1 MNSNTRTQNSII
13 NFGVNIIYQFLI
25 ILISFITRRIFI
37 ETLGMEYLGISGL
50 FSNILGILTLAEL
63 GIGSAMSF
71 SMYKY
76 IAKKDYGKLQAL
88 NSYYKT
94 LYNRIALTV
103 LIIGLALLPFLKYIV
118 NIESDINNIE
128 IYYLISLLN
137 SVFSYLFVYKTTI
150 VNADQSGYK
159 LKIINIAFE
168 FLKAFLQIISLV
180 VFRNYILFL
189 LVQVIITLVSNFVK
203 SSITGNLYPFINEKA
218 ELEVEEKKN
227 IWINIKSM
235 FYYKVGGVL
244 MDSTDNV
251 LISILINTTTVG
263 IYSNY
268 TMIINKIGA
277 IIALLFDSIIASI
290 GNLNATTS
298 KSKQYSMHK
307 LLDLMASIFYT
318 IASVGIYHL
327 MEDVITAISGT
338 NIFLLDKSILI
349 LSVISFYITGIIRP
363 NYMYRNTSGLF
374 KLGKNAMLIC
384 SILNIVL
391 SIVLGNMYGLFGII
405 LATILSRLF
414 TNVWY
419 EPFLLYKCFFDKSP
433 KRYYMNQIY
442 KIILCILMTLLLIPV
457 MNLIVIENLYV
468 RILIKSITC
477 IVFCSFILFNVYRK
491 NPEFK
496 ILITKIYE
504 ILKSIQNN
512 FKKKKIL

>member
-1 MNSNTRTQNSII
+1 MNSNTRTQNAII

-50 FSNILGILTLAEL
+50 FSNLLEILALAEL

-71 SMYKY
+71 SMYKN
-76 IAKKDYGKLQAL
+76 IAKKDYRKLQAL
-88 NSYYKT
+88 NSYYKI
-94 LYNRIALTV
+94 LYNRIALIV
-103 LIIGLALLPFLKYIV
+103 LIIGLAFLPFLKYIINV
-118 NIESDINNIE
+118 ESDINNIE

-159 LKIINIAFE
+159 LKIINIVFE

-180 VFRNYILFL
+180 IFKNYILFL
-189 LVQVIITLVSNFVK
+189 LVQIISTLVSNFVK
-203 SSITGNLYPFINEKA
+203 SSITGNLYPFIKEKA

-227 IWINIKSM
+227 IWTNIKSM

-244 MDSTDNV
+244 MDSTDNI
-251 LISILINTTTVG
+251 LISMLINTTTVG

-268 TMIINKIGA
+268 IMIFNKIGA
-277 IIALLFDSIIASI
+277 IIALFFDSIMASI

-298 KSKQYSMHK
+298 KNKQYSMHK

-338 NIFLLDKSILI
+338 DEFLLDKSILI

-374 KLGKNAMLIC
+374 KLGKNAMLVC

-391 SIVLGNMYGLFGII
+391 SIIFGNMFGLFGII
-405 LATILSRLF
+405 LATIMSRLF

-419 EPFLLYKCFFDKSP
+419 EPFLLYKYFFDKSP
-433 KRYYMNQIY
+433 KHYYINQIY
-442 KIILCILMTLLLIPV
+442 KIILCILMTLILIPV
-457 MNLIVIENLYV
+457 MNLIIIENLYV
-468 RILIKSITC
+468 RIFIKFIIC
-477 IVFCSFILFNVYRK
+477 MVFCSVILFLIYRK
-491 NPEFK
+491 NQEFK
-496 ILITKIYE
+496 YLVTKIYE
-504 ILKSIQNN
+504 ILKSIQNK
-512 FKKKKIL
+512 FKKKKI